1 MYRINYEKRNFMSWI
16 KKNWWVIAAVLVYLY
31 WDKIKAMLGKTTI
44 TEQPAIEPTKE
55 ETPEEQL

>member
-1 MYRINYEKRNFMSWI
+1 MSWI
-16 KKNWWVIAAVLVYLY
+16 KKNWWVIAAVVVYLY
-31 WDKIKAMLGKTTI
+31 WDKIKAMLGKTTV